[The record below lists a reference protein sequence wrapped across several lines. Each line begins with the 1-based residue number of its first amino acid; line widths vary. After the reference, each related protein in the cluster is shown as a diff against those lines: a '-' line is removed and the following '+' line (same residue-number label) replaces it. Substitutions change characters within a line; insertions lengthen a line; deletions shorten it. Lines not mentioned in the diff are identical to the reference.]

1 MALISLRGCTL
12 RPLRPPFSSLL
23 RKPFNEAQ
31 RWALLRDVDFDL
43 YPGENVLLLGPNGCG
58 KSTLMAALAGQHAV
72 VTGGCFE
79 SSLLSSDFKH
89 ISLSRDA
96 AVLARARLM
105 HEQGDENYTA
115 AKHFAQADLPRE
127 LGVLRI
133 QDLTIGQLRRASL
146 IAAGDAKVYLLDELF
161 NGVDAASRASIE
173 ADLATGIRDKGFQ
186 FVAATHRRPDV
197 ESLAPFLTHV
207 VRFSSQ
213 QLVKTP
219 FVLDDVFPASHS
231 AAVSESARA
240 RVERAADLSLE
251 CRRLAA
257 SAFTDRD
264 GFLINGVRG
273 GLGTRDLLRV
283 RPGEVVAVA
292 GAAFDGALH
301 DAVWRG
307 QPVESV
313 LQGATVADKRQCMGV
328 ATRAVQLALAGFHS
342 LSAVDVV
349 LSGLDGRIGP
359 EGNARFTAKEIEA
372 ARAWLEALMDDG
384 GSAVE
389 FTSLS
394 QGRQMACLV
403 ARAVVGLPPLVVL
416 CAEGLDQSR
425 KALLDFVAAA
435 VAAAGSGVV
444 VLADA

>member
-31 RWALLRDVDFDL
+31 RWALLRDVEFDL
-43 YPGENVLLLGPNGCG
+43 NPGENVLLLGPNGCG

-72 VTGGCFE
+72 VMGGRFE
-79 SSLLSSDFKH
+79 SALLPSDIKQVSLA
-89 ISLSRDA
+89 RDA

-115 AKHFAQADLPRE
+115 AKHFSQAELPRE
-127 LGVLRI
+127 LGAMRI
-133 QDLTIGQLRRASL
+133 QDMTIGQLRRASL

-173 ADLATGIRDKGFQ
+173 TDLAGRIRDKGFQ
-186 FVAATHRRPDV
+186 FVAATHRRHDV

-207 VRFSSQ
+207 VRFTSQ

-219 FVLDDVFPASHS
+219 FVLDEVFPPSRTT
-231 AAVSESARA
+231 AAVSERARA

-257 SAFTDRD
+257 SAYTDRD
-264 GFLINGVRG
+264 GFLVNGVRG
-273 GLGTRDLLRV
+273 IGTGDVLRV
-283 RPGEVVAVA
+283 RPGEVVTVA
-292 GAAFDGALH
+292 GAAFDGAVH

-307 QPVESV
+307 QPVGSV
-313 LQGATVADKRQCMGV
+313 LQGATVADKRQCVGM

-342 LSAVDVV
+342 LSAVHVA
-349 LSGLDGRIGP
+349 LSGLDGYIGP
-359 EGNARFTAKEIEA
+359 AGDARFTAKETEA

-416 CAEGLDQSR
+416 GAEGLDQSR
-425 KALLDFVAAA
+425 KALLDVVAAA